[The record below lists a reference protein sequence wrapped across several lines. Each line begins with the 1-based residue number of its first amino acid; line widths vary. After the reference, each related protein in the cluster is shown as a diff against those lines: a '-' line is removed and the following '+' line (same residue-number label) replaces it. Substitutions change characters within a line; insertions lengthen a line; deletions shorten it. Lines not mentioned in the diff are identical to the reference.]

1 MKNKLVLT
9 LSLAASCL
17 FTNVQAQ
24 ESIPVLSTKELVDVC
39 KVSTTGEYRSYCVG
53 YMTSAYD
60 TYLATRNP
68 KHAKPFICVKQPA
81 PPRDEV
87 INGYLKWTQ
96 ERPALASKPAA
107 GTLLDYLATRFP
119 CGK

>member
-17 FTNVQAQ
+17 LTNVQAQ
-24 ESIPVLSTKELVDVC
+24 EAIPVLSTKELVDVC

-68 KHAKPFICVKQPA
+68 KHANHLFA
-81 PPRDEV
+81 L
-87 INGYLKWTQ
+87 NNLHLQ
-96 ERPALASKPAA
+96 EMK
-107 GTLLDYLATRFP
+107 LLMAI
-119 CGK
+119 